1 MKHNELREKR
11 SFLSFFVP
19 HVIINKKRKSF
30 EWRRNKMKIVIL
42 GQSGSGKSTLARTIQ
57 ETAKIPLLPLDF
69 LWHGTDYSEK
79 AQVWFQL
86 EQENFMAKHEN
97 WIIEG
102 NYLATARKRLQEA
115 DQIILLRVPTY
126 LAMARVIKRTLKRKR
141 DRATRPDMPNDFTEK
156 LDKEYLDFLCFVWR
170 FKRKNE
176 PRIFQLIDT
185 LQVKN
190 KLLILDNKRDRQKY
204 INQLKKNKPIG

>member
-1 MKHNELREKR
+1 
-11 SFLSFFVP
+11 
-19 HVIINKKRKSF
+19 
-30 EWRRNKMKIVIL
+30 MKIVIL

-102 NYLATARKRLQEA
+102 NYLATAAKRLQEEIKSSYYEC
-115 DQIILLRVPTY
+115 QRIL
-126 LAMARVIKRTLKRKR
+126 
-141 DRATRPDMPNDFTEK
+141 
-156 LDKEYLDFLCFVWR
+156 
-170 FKRKNE
+170 
-176 PRIFQLIDT
+176 Q
-185 LQVKN
+185 
-190 KLLILDNKRDRQKY
+190 
-204 INQLKKNKPIG
+204 

>member
-1 MKHNELREKR
+1 
-11 SFLSFFVP
+11 
-19 HVIINKKRKSF
+19 
-30 EWRRNKMKIVIL
+30 MKIVIL

-86 EQENFMAKHEN
+86 EQENFMDKHEN

-204 INQLKKNKPIG
+204 INQLKKNKPIV